1 MTADLG
7 EFLPLPPGAD
17 PALFRPRPDVE
28 AIVHAV
34 LRPLT
39 GVTVWSYA
47 AEELAPR
54 GWLHQ
59 VEVQVDVRAST
70 KERSWQRADMCR
82 RAVCALPWQRVNGG
96 VIVAVDVVD
105 GPSWLPDPDGRPRY
119 TARYALRCH
128 PPRAS

>member
-1 MTADLG
+1 MSRPLG
-7 EFLPLPPGAD
+7 EVLPLPPGAD
-17 PALFRPRPDVE
+17 PALSRPRPDVE
-28 AIVHAV
+28 AIVYAAV
-34 LRPLT
+34 EPLT
-39 GVTVWSYA
+39 GIVVWSYA

-82 RAVCALPWQRVNGG
+82 RVICALPWARPAGG
-96 VIVAVDVVD
+96 VIVSVDVVD
-105 GPSWLPDPDGRPRY
+105 GPSWLPDPAGRPRY

-128 PPRAS
+128 PARTP